1 MAITC
6 PLYVP
11 PVRTACTDCP
21 DPSEVVSHPKDA
33 ASKVLIEAL
42 DANAEI
48 IRCLTDHCLGNRDSE
63 ELTTAAPAAALFGN
77 SNIDS
82 TAAAVDATLADGTYV
97 GQEKY
102 FLMTEASNS
111 STVTVANHET
121 SVPEV
126 FTFDALDESLMLKW
140 TGAVWS
146 TIGTATA
153 TV

>member
-1 MAITC
+1 MAECTPDAITPRVPCNAC
-6 PLYVP
+6 P
-11 PVRTACTDCP
+11 T
-21 DPSEVVSHPKDA
+21 SEVVDMPKGA
-33 ASKVLIEAL
+33 VT
-42 DANAEI
+42 ANFTNAVDDNFAI
-48 IRCLTDHCLGNRDSE
+48 VQCLVDLCLANKASE
-63 ELTTAAPAAALFGN
+63 ELTAVAPAASLLVGN

-82 TAAAVDATLADGTYV
+82 TANAVDATLADGTYV

-102 FLMTEASNS
+102 FIMTEASNS

-121 SVPEV
+121 SAPEV